1 MINSYNETLFVEM
14 RFFEYLIDFVLD
26 LLLVLGVFLLLLV
39 LLVDLNTVP
48 D

>member
-1 MINSYNETLFVEM
+1 M

-26 LLLVLGVFLLLLV
+26 LLLVLGLFLLLLV
-39 LLVDLNTVP
+39 LVVDLNTVP

>member
-1 MINSYNETLFVEM
+1 M